1 MTGSAATRR
10 SRTAAEKKLMKMPV
24 TDAARTAAWAA
35 YKNAPAQQALRAEFD
50 QKTVSTGDRTSP
62 YLWRHVGEKPAGG
75 WGLVIAMHGGG
86 NAPKEVND
94 GEWKYMFST
103 YYKEH
108 PEAGGYVY
116 LALRAPND
124 TWNGFYDD
132 SICPLDRKT
141 HPGIRDFRRRE
152 PGQSV
157 HDGRVAWRLWRIRD
171 WPEGSVSVRRD
182 SRRRVCPDGRR
193 NDEAKICAT
202 FALL

>member
-1 MTGSAATRR
+1 
-10 SRTAAEKKLMKMPV
+10 MPV
-24 TDAARTAAWAA
+24 TDAARMAAWTA
-35 YKNAPAQQALRAEFD
+35 YKNAPAQQSLRAEFE

-75 WGLVIAMHGGG
+75 WELVIAMHGGG

-132 SICPLDRKT
+132 AICPLIEKL
-141 HPGIRDFRRRE
+141 IREFVIFGRCE
-152 PGQSV
+152 PGQSL
-157 HDGRVAWRLWRIRD
+157 HDGRVARRLWRVRD
-171 WPEGSVSVRRD
+171 WPEGSVPFRRD
-182 SRRRVCPDGRR
+182 PRRRVRPDRRR
-193 NDEAKICAT
+193 NDGRKSARCSLYGDGWRDGQRLRAD
-202 FALL
+202 